1 MIKRVIIWGLLIAV
15 VVVSF
20 ILFFPRTYAVQP
32 FEVRKGT
39 RYWELNT
46 GSKIGY
52 TKIESRLKEKKNP
65 IIYLHGG
72 PGGKVSDQVISTLE
86 PLSSSGHDL
95 YFYDQIGS
103 GHSKR
108 LENIAEYSVSRHKND
123 LEEIIGEIGAEKV
136 IIIGHS
142 WGSMLATQYLQD
154 HPGRVEKLILTGP
167 GPILPIDRS
176 LMKVLPPEH
185 LKLKAPEYSNKRG
198 NQKAYNL
205 RSRLILKWAYLFK
218 TKLATDKEAD
228 DFFTFLNEELNK
240 STNCK
245 MEEAEEYEGGGG
257 YYAHIMTVKSFS
269 EVENKKGQMRE
280 IQTPALIIRG
290 QCDNQK
296 WGFTKE
302 YLNLLPNSRV
312 EIVEHSGHDLIRGNK
327 EKYFELISEF
337 LQAN

>member
-72 PGGKVSDQVISTLE
+72 PGGKVSDQVIITLE

-185 LKLKAPEYSNKRG
+185 LKLKAPEYSNKKG